1 MPRISQAALWVVM
14 GSMMLACAGV
24 VRADTLTLPAPRLDG
39 PVSLEKA
46 LHQRRSVRDPQS
58 APLSVSEIGQ
68 LCWAAQGITDDKG
81 HRTAPSARA
90 TYPLEVY
97 VLIDSAT
104 GMAPGLYHYR
114 PSEHALILRRAG
126 GIGAEFRA
134 QAARQEWIAQAP
146 VIFIIAGDTTR
157 VASMRERGR
166 DFMYVE
172 AGLAAQGF
180 FLQAVALGLGSTYV
194 GGFDPA
200 AARAA
205 LALPAG
211 EEVMAV
217 LPVGRRP

>member
-1 MPRISQAALWVVM
+1 MRSIGRIAVGMIV
-14 GSMMLACAGV
+14 GSLMLAHAGV
-24 VRADTLTLPAPRLDG
+24 AFADTLTLPAPRLDG
-39 PVSLEKA
+39 PVSIEKA
-46 LHQRRSVRDPQS
+46 LHERRSVRDPLS
-58 APLSVSEIGQ
+58 APLSLSEIGQ

-97 VLIDSAT
+97 VLVDSAT
-104 GMAPGLYHYR
+104 GLAPGLYHYG
-114 PSEHALILRRAG
+114 PAGHELILRRG
-126 GIGAEFRA
+126 GHVGAEFRA
-134 QAARQEWIAQAP
+134 QAARQEWIAKAP
-146 VIFIIAGDTTR
+146 VIFVIAGDTAR
-157 VASMRERGR
+157 VATMRERGR

-194 GGFDPA
+194 GGFDPE
-200 AARAA
+200 AARAV
-205 LALPAG
+205 LKLPAG